1 MTGAGFFFV
10 HRALWLSGS
19 ASLSR
24 EGEARRL
31 EAWIWL
37 LAQANWGESG
47 DLKPGQLTTT
57 RGKISAYTGWTDGK
71 VRSWLKSLCKEGA
84 ISLKRN
90 GNHSILTVENW
101 AEYQS
106 GYRLDLGP
114 SQDRARTE
122 PGPSQD
128 REGSSSGEG
137 FRADG
142 TKLGPSQDQARTEL
156 GPATREESRTKNQTS
171 GDKSPEG
178 EVFDESGELWP
189 KPKPGRMSY
198 PQNFARIW
206 EVWRRA
212 QKAAPGVVKAA
223 GKGNAYDL
231 CRGHI
236 SRGSTSEEMRTAAIK
251 YLTPY
256 TSKRETVGC
265 FQPSR
270 FYRASGPEFLEYLDA
285 PESGSGTASTR
296 ERWRRPSDAWREC
309 AALSS
314 HFGLDL
320 PKMPERNHGPQW
332 EDVEAFHP
340 LILKWAPD
348 LHGFK
353 TPPEDLKEQIAGG
366 ENGSC

>member
-101 AEYQS
+101 AKYQS

-114 SQDRARTE
+114 SQDQARTE
-122 PGPSQD
+122 LGPSQD

-137 FRADG
+137 LRADG

-156 GPATREESRTKNQTS
+156 GPATREELRTKNQTS
-171 GDKSPEG
+171 GDKSPAGEG
-178 EVFDESGELWP
+178 VLVDERGNEWKPAPKKGRVSYSVPFGEIWKLWLDA
-189 KPKPGRMSY
+189 K
-198 PQNFARIW
+198 
-206 EVWRRA
+206 RRA
-212 QKAAPGVVKAA
+212 PDSVKTPD
-223 GKGNAYDL
+223 KPRAYML
-231 CRGHI
+231 VRGHI
-236 SRGSTSEEMRTAAIK
+236 QDGTATAGEIYTATK
-251 YLTPY
+251 NYLEPFA
-256 TSKRETVGC
+256 SGRERYCKHPTT
-265 FQPSR
+265 
-270 FYRASGPEFLEYLDA
+270 FYRVRAPLFLEHIEATA
-285 PESGSGTASTR
+285 PDG
-296 ERWRRPSDAWREC
+296 
-309 AALSS
+309 
-314 HFGLDL
+314 
-320 PKMPERNHGPQW
+320 K
-332 EDVEAFHP
+332 P
-340 LILKWAPD
+340 LITLAAFRNDPTYALNCARVAQRRLDQTATDFDDGAGWDEFEALPQEVK
-348 LHGFK
+348 L
-353 TPPEDLKEQIAGG
+353 IAVRVAS
-366 ENGSC
+366 E